1 MDENQPV
8 ISWHVMDRYLCYM
21 QMQTYDLDTINELQD
36 AVSKLRYV
44 TSRIDTDRMK
54 SSTIS
59 EEVKEEIAS
68 KTQKQKDE
76 ILRYCNYMELVLND
90 QKNEIYKSIPKL
102 PLDVHNDE
110 CMTSLLGNE
119 K

>member
-8 ISWHVMDRYLCYM
+8 ISWQVMDRYLCYM

-44 TSRIDTDRMK
+44 ISRIDTDRMK

-59 EEVKEEIAS
+59 EEVKEEIVS

-90 QKNEIYKSIPKL
+90 QKNGIYKSIPKL
-102 PLDVHNDE
+102 PLDERNDE
-110 CMTSLLGNE
+110 WITPFLSNE
-119 K
+119 E